1 MDMAVKRMARF
12 LGVGGVASI
21 VFGVIVLL
29 WPGISL
35 VALTVLFGAYAFVY
49 GVFSV
54 AAGLYMVAHRSTQ
67 WVPYIVGGAAGVLL
81 GVITFLR
88 PGITDLTLAY
98 LIAAWAFVV
107 GVFEIAAAL
116 EMWGEIAGAV
126 WLAIGGALSIAF
138 GVLVAWRPGTGLL
151 AILWLIGLYAILA
164 GVSQII
170 AAYRIHQF
178 RSDVK
183 TVVGVPQP
191 SHR

>member
-12 LGVGGVASI
+12 LGVGGLASI
-21 VFGVIVLL
+21 VFGLIVLL

-49 GVFSV
+49 GVFAV
-54 AAGLYMVAHRSTQ
+54 AAGLYMLARRGNQ
-67 WVPYIVGGAAGVLL
+67 WVAYIVGGAAGVLL

-107 GVFEIAAAL
+107 GVFEIAAAT
-116 EMWGEIAGAV
+116 EMWGEIRGAV
-126 WLAIGGALSIAF
+126 WLAIGGVLSIAF

-164 GVSQII
+164 GVSRVI

-183 TVVGVPQP
+183 NVVGVPQP
-191 SHR
+191 THV

>member
-35 VALTVLFGAYAFVY
+35 VALTVLFGSYAFVY

-54 AAGLYMVAHRSTQ
+54 AAGLYMLAQRNTQ

-81 GVITFLR
+81 GIITFLR

-98 LIAAWAFVV
+98 LLAAWAFVV

-116 EMWGEIAGAV
+116 EMWGEIAGAA

-151 AILWLIGLYAILA
+151 AILWLIGLYAILG
-164 GVSQII
+164 GVSQVI

-183 TVVGVPQP
+183 AVVGVPEP
-191 SHR
+191 SRR